1 MPPCEA
7 RTARKKRDCK
17 NEKEAE
23 MNFSGKVALVTGAS
37 RGIGKAVATRLASDG
52 ATVAINYSHEAAPAD
67 ALVAELSGRGL
78 KSQAFCADVSKPAE
92 CHTLVED
99 VVKAFGR
106 LDILVS
112 NAGVDSFGALEEI
125 TEQEYQR
132 VFSVNF
138 GGQLFVTQAA
148 ARYLPSGGRI
158 VLTSS
163 IDAKTAVF
171 NHTLYAASKA
181 AVVAMAL
188 NLSLELG
195 ERGITINAVAPG
207 GTATDMAKENGSLY
221 TPPALRDLPPD
232 ILTKVLKSQMALGRI
247 AEPEEIAA
255 AVAFLVSDDAGFIT
269 GSTLAVD
276 GGGL

>member
-1 MPPCEA
+1 
-7 RTARKKRDCK
+7 
-17 NEKEAE
+17 

-37 RGIGKAVATRLASDG
+37 RGIGKAVATRLADDG
-52 ATVAINYSHEAAPAD
+52 ATVAINYSREAAPAD

-78 KSQAFCADVSKPAE
+78 KSQGFCADVSKPTE

-171 NHTLYAASKA
+171 HHTLYAASKA
-181 AVVAMAL
+181 AVAAMAL

-232 ILTKVLKSQMALGRI
+232 ILSKVLKSQMALGRI